1 MERINRFLDEVGTFY
16 IATSKDNKPSIRPFS
31 FKLLKN
37 GKLYMLTGKHKQVY
51 KGLLESPF
59 VSILACKLDD
69 TWMRIEANVKFVS
82 DDENLKKE
90 AVEIMPFLQ
99 NIYNN
104 QTGKQMVFFY
114 LTNIKADFGNLYGIQ
129 ETISIV

>member
-1 MERINRFLDEVGTFY
+1 MERIIKFLDEVKTFY

-37 GKLYMLTGKHKQVY
+37 GKLYMLTGRHKQIY
-51 KGLLESPF
+51 EELLDNPF
-59 VSILACKLDD
+59 VSILACKTDD
-69 TWMRIEANVKFVS
+69 TWIRIEANVEFVS
-82 DDENLKKE
+82 DDETLKKNAIE
-90 AVEIMPFLQ
+90 MMPFLQ

-114 LTNIKADFGNLYGIQ
+114 LTNIKVDYGNLYGIQ
-129 ETISIV
+129 ESISMK